1 MATQLAGE
9 DILASDVNDAVP
21 GVKVASGTQ
30 SVTSSTTLVD
40 HNDFAFSLPV
50 GRWRI
55 EAFIHATGVGTGA
68 GDIKINWTNTGTMT
82 GLSRSTL
89 GPGFTVSS
97 VTDAT
102 MRIQSLAV
110 FGSAAQYG
118 LNAST
123 WVIQEDLLIDV
134 TVAGV
139 VTMQFAQQVSDA
151 TATSVVGTSKC
162 YLTLVNTL

>member
-1 MATQLAGE
+1 MVQLAGE
-9 DILASDVNDAVP
+9 DILASDIQVP
-21 GVKVASGTQ
+21 GVRLGSGTQ
-30 SVTSSTTLVD
+30 SVTSSTALVD
-40 HNDFAFSLPV
+40 ATDFAITLTP
-50 GRWRI
+50 GRWRL

-82 GLSRSTL
+82 GLSRSTN

-123 WVIQEDLLIDV
+123 WVIHEDLLIDV
-134 TVAGV
+134 SVTGV
-139 VTMQFAQQVSDA
+139 VQLQFAQQASDP
-151 TATSVVGTSKC
+151 TATSIVGASSKI
-162 YLTLVNTL
+162 YVTAVDTI

>member
-1 MATQLAGE
+1 MAQLAGE
-9 DILASDVNDAVP
+9 DILASDVTVP
-21 GVKVASGTQ
+21 GVRFASGTQ
-30 SVTSSTTLVD
+30 SVTSSTTLVN
-40 HNDFAFSLPV
+40 HNDFAFTLAV
-50 GRWRI
+50 GRWRL

-82 GLSRSTL
+82 GVARSTN

-123 WVIQEDLLIDV
+123 WVIHEDMVIDV
-134 TVAGV
+134 SVSGV
-139 VTMQFAQQVSDA
+139 VTMQFAQQVSDG
-151 TATSVVGTSKC
+151 TATSIVSTSRC
-162 YLTLVNTL
+162 YLTAIDTI